1 VKPASWAVAYRT
13 AFTIYGVQFFKNL
26 EEVKKTRDSC
36 TERLTQ
42 FIGSITSAEKRV
54 GFDCIKLIYG

>member
-1 VKPASWAVAYRT
+1 VAYRT

-54 GFDCIKLIYG
+54 GFDCIKPIYG